1 MAEHGIYN
9 IYSGRGECGEDLRG
23 AASAGARRKSIDIE
37 RRKSID
43 IERRESEPKRS
54 PSAGGGNGEFALRA
68 GRMREGAGADCG
80 TYNKESGGIHT
91 GAVPIRTGRAAAK
104 KADTTRVAGE
114 SVPMNEPSGK
124 KRGFLRAA
132 DAAALICAIIC
143 TASLTVFSLSGKE
156 GTPSDYVPAAITF
169 TPPEQLE
176 PKGFWDYF
184 AEAVAKLFGS
194 VGQ

>member
-9 IYSGRGECGEDLRG
+9 IYSGSGERGEDLRG

-80 TYNKESGGIHT
+80 TYNKESVGIHT
-91 GAVPIRTGRAAAK
+91 GTVPIRTGRAAAK
-104 KADTTRVAGE
+104 KAHTSSAAGE

-143 TASLTVFSLSGKE
+143 AASLTVFSLSGKE
-156 GTPSDYVPAAITF
+156 GTSSDYVPAAITF